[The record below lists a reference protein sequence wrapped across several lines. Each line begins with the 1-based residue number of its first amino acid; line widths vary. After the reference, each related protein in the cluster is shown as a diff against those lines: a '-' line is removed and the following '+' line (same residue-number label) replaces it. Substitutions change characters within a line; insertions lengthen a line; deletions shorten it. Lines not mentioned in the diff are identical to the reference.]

1 MKKFMSVQ
9 VKETYI
15 RMSSSFIA
23 KIIGK
28 LLYGDPVSVIG
39 ESDDWINIKAPGTN
53 KTGWMHSSAL
63 SVKKIIL
70 NPGKKDVKLAA
81 NSDEYALAGKGFNKD
96 VEKEFKT
103 KNPNLSFAWIDK
115 METFKVS
122 SRQIQKFQKKGKLV
136 AQGGA
141 G

>member
-1 MKKFMSVQ
+1 MDKFMSVQ

-15 RMSSSFIA
+15 RMSASFIA

-28 LLYGDPVSVIG
+28 LLYGDRVSVIG
-39 ESDDWINIKAPGTN
+39 ENNNWINIKVSGTN
-53 KTGWMHSSAL
+53 MTGWMHSSAL

-70 NPGKKDVKLAA
+70 NPGEEDVKLAA

-103 KNPNLSFAWIDK
+103 KNPDLNFVWIDK
-115 METFKVS
+115 MEAFKVS
-122 SRQIQKFQKKGKLV
+122 NLQIQQFQREGKLV
-136 AQGGA
+136 TQGGA
-141 G
+141 